1 MAAAMRW
8 VWAATLGLAG
18 AAMAQEA
25 LRGEALVAAF
35 AARTIVV
42 EGVTMGFRQDGT
54 LLVETES
61 GLAQWGSWRALGDR
75 LCWQAGGPEDC
86 VTVRVDRA
94 HLWLTGPGGV
104 REGVYV
110 DL

>member
-1 MAAAMRW
+1 MRW

-18 AAMAQEA
+18 SAFATEVLQGA
-25 LRGEALVAAF
+25 ALVAAF

-42 EGVTMGFRQDGT
+42 EGVVMGFRQDGT
-54 LLVETES
+54 LLVEPEGGT
-61 GLAQWGSWRALGDR
+61 AVWGRWRVEGDQM
-75 LCWQAGGPEDC
+75 CWQAGGPEAC

-94 HLWLTGPGGV
+94 HLWLTGPEGV
-104 REGVYV
+104 REGIYI

>member
-1 MAAAMRW
+1 MRW
-8 VWAATLGLAG
+8 FWAATLGLAG
-18 AAMAQEA
+18 AACAGER
-25 LRGEALVAAF
+25 LEGEALVAAF

-42 EGVTMGFRQDGT
+42 EGVTMGFRQDGA
-54 LLVETES
+54 LLVETPDGAS
-61 GLAQWGSWRALGDR
+61 RWGNWRVEGDR

-94 HLWLTGPGGV
+94 HLWLTGPDGV
-104 REGVYV
+104 RAAIYV